1 MGGTLIKRSYDLARS
16 SVGSRRV
23 SGKGD
28 HNSNTQRAENQANIW
43 LSEKG
48 QRDHVRVVD
57 VRPTDVVH
65 VTPESGMQRFTLVIV
80 YEVNTAETS
89 DAGK

>member
-1 MGGTLIKRSYDLARS
+1 MYHVKVITTATPKE
-16 SVGSRRV
+16 V
-23 SGKGD
+23 
-28 HNSNTQRAENQANIW
+28 ENQANIW

-48 QRDHVRVVD
+48 QRDRVRIVT

-65 VTPESGMQRFTLVIV
+65 VTSKSGMQRFTLVIV

>member
-1 MGGTLIKRSYDLARS
+1 MYQVKVITTATPKE
-16 SVGSRRV
+16 
-23 SGKGD
+23 
-28 HNSNTQRAENQANIW
+28 AENQANIW

-48 QRDHVRVVD
+48 QRDCVRIVD

-65 VTPESGMQRFTLVIV
+65 VTSKSGMQRFTLVIV
-80 YEVNTAETS
+80 YEVNTAKTS